1 MTMYISAKETDM
13 VNYFNGA
20 SFHYCIN
27 YINYNIKAKTPI
39 TQRMNY
45 SFKDQNTST
54 KWTNEMNEYVTEIVF
69 AHDFINDLT
78 GIELMT
84 NLVSIK
90 CCGTIGNLSPLQHC
104 KKLENL
110 TINGS
115 GFIYCLE
122 DLVNLPNLKTIVLFG
137 ILSNYNYAEF
147 NEIVESFKSKPT
159 IIHKYPRYN
168 DIANI
173 YTNKKLKKESLIGLA
188 STRLLNN
195 DLMIIVSKFL

>member
-1 MTMYISAKETDM
+1 MYISAKETDI
-13 VNYFNGA
+13 VNYFNGIA
-20 SFHYCIN
+20 YHCIE
-27 YINYNIKAKTPI
+27 YNIKAKTPI

-54 KWTNEMNEYVTEIVF
+54 KWTNEMNECVTEIVF
-69 AHDFINDLT
+69 ANDFINDLT
-78 GIELMT
+78 GVELMT
-84 NLVSIK
+84 NLVSVVSY
-90 CCGTIGNLSPLQHC
+90 TIGNLSPLQHC
-104 KKLENL
+104 KKLEYL
-110 TINGS
+110 TIYTS

-122 DLVNLPNLKTIVLFG
+122 DLVNLPNLKTIILFG

-159 IIHKYPRYN
+159 IIHKYPVYT
-168 DIANI
+168 DTASM